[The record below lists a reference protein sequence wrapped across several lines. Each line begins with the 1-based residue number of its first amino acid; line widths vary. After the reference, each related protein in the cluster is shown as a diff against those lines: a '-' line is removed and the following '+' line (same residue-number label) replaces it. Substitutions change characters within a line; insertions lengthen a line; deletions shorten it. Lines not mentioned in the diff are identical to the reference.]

1 MIFQITEHKYSKHYN
16 CDMSLFGAFPGSD
29 TLRLE
34 IKIPRS
40 FGTYYAEM
48 QIYPDALD
56 FPDDELKY
64 IPLEWSGIE
73 NGKDI
78 YSSVLSLETLT
89 DGNSDKGLFYY
100 RYKISG
106 AEKEIFLGGE
116 EPVELKECGEAG
128 DRQLLLF
135 DDGYQTSYH
144 LKKGIIYHIFVDRFR
159 KSGKC
164 RVRGDAFI
172 NPDWDNGIPQFAEY
186 PGAPL
191 KNNMFFGGDLWGVI
205 EKLDYIASLG
215 TKTIYLSPVFE
226 AASNHKY
233 DTGDYLTVDSMFGG
247 DEALK
252 ALFEKAEEYGIAVI
266 LDGVFNHTGSD
277 SIYFNR
283 EGNYKGEGAYNSQ
296 KSPYYDW
303 YSFTDYPDEYEC
315 WWGVDILPRVK
326 SGSKSYMDFIFGKV
340 IPKWMNMGA
349 GGWRLDVADELSD
362 DFLKNLR
369 KTVKKINPDA
379 PVIGEV
385 WEDATNKIS
394 YGKRRPYLRGNE
406 LDSVMNYPLRD
417 AVIDYIR
424 NGNSEKLKTVTQG
437 LYRRCPK
444 QSSDCM
450 MNFLS
455 THDTQRILTVLGG
468 REQGEMS
475 NEELSTLRMSVFQR
489 KDAIRLLKLAYAL
502 TAAMPGVP
510 CVFYGDEAGLE
521 GYRDPFCRKPF
532 PWNNIEEDLLE
543 YYRTV
548 GAIRE
553 NETLLAGGVF
563 RNIVCREE
571 LYAFERTPFK
581 KGKSKLLVVIN
592 RSERVLPLRLDI
604 RIDELIS
611 GEKGINEIELEP
623 MTAAYIKLPA
633 DYEITE
639 ENFR

>member
-1 MIFQITEHKYSKHYN
+1 MDFHITEHKHSKFHN
-16 CDMSLFGAFPGSD
+16 RDMSLFGAFPGSD
-29 TLRLE
+29 TLRLAL
-34 IKIPRS
+34 KIPRS
-40 FGTYYAEM
+40 FGTYYTEM
-48 QIYPDALD
+48 QIYADPLE

-64 IPLEWSGIE
+64 IPFEWSGIE
-73 NGKDI
+73 NGCDV
-78 YSSVLSLETLT
+78 YSAVFCLETLT
-89 DGNSDKGLFYY
+89 GGNPSKGLFCY

-106 AEKEIFLGGE
+106 AEKEIFAGGE
-116 EPVELKECGEAG
+116 EPVELKECCEAG
-128 DRQLLLF
+128 DRQLLVF
-135 DDGYQTSYH
+135 DDSYRTSETF
-144 LKKGIIYHIFVDRFR
+144 KEGIIYHIFVDRFR

-164 RVRGDAFI
+164 GARGDAI
-172 NPDWDNGIPQFAEY
+172 IKADWDDGIPQYAPF

-191 KNNMFFGGDLWGVI
+191 KNNVFFGGDLWGII

-233 DTGDYLTVDSMFGG
+233 DTGDYLKVDSMFGG

-252 ALFEKAEEYGIAVI
+252 SLFEEAEKRGINII

-277 SIYFNR
+277 SVYFNR
-283 EGNYKGEGAYNSQ
+283 EGNYKGKGAYNSPQ
-296 KSPYYDW
+296 SPYYDW
-303 YSFTDYPDEYEC
+303 YSFTDYPNGYEC

-326 SGSKSYMDFIFGKV
+326 SDSKSYMNFIFGKV

-349 GGWRLDVADELSD
+349 YGWRLDVADELSD
-362 DFLKNLR
+362 TFLENLR
-369 KTVKKINPDA
+369 KTVKKLNPDA

-394 YGKRRPYLRGNE
+394 YGRRRPYLRGHE

-424 NGNSEKLKTVTQG
+424 NGNSKKIEAVTGG

-450 MNFLS
+450 MNFLG

-468 REQGEMS
+468 REEGDMT
-475 NEELSTLRMSVFQR
+475 NEELSTLKMSVFQR

-502 TAAMPGVP
+502 TAALPGVP

-521 GYRDPFCRKPF
+521 GYRDPFCRRPF
-532 PWNNIEEDLLE
+532 PWNNIENDLLD
-543 YYRTV
+543 YYRTI
-548 GAIRE
+548 GKIRKTE
-553 NETLLAGGVF
+553 PLLNGGLF

-571 LYAFERTPFK
+571 LYVFERTPFDN
-581 KGKSKLLVVIN
+581 GRHKLLVVIN
-592 RSERVLPLRLDI
+592 RSERTVPFVFDEK
-604 RIDELIS
+604 IDELIS
-611 GEKGINEIELEP
+611 GEKGITEIELAP
-623 MTAAYIKLPA
+623 MTAGYIKLSVEC
-633 DYEITE
+633 EITQD
-639 ENFR
+639 NFR

>member
-1 MIFQITEHKYSKHYN
+1 MAFQITEHKHSKFYN
-16 CDMSLFGAFPGSD
+16 RDMSLFGAFPGSD

-34 IKIPRS
+34 IKVPRS

-48 QIYPDALD
+48 QIYADSLD
-56 FPDDELKY
+56 FPEDTLRY
-64 IPLEWSGIE
+64 IPLEWSGIDE
-73 NGKDI
+73 GKDV
-78 YSSVLSLETLT
+78 YSADIRLEALT
-89 DGNSDKGLFYY
+89 DGNPAKGLFYY
-100 RYKISG
+100 RYKVSG
-106 AEKEIFLGGE
+106 AEKEVFIGGE
-116 EPVELKECGEAG
+116 KPTVLEDCSEAG

-135 DDGYQTSYH
+135 DEGYQTSGSF
-144 LKKGIIYHIFVDRFR
+144 KEGIIYHIFVDRFY

-172 NPDWDNGIPQFAEY
+172 NPDWDNGVPQYAPC

-233 DTGDYLTVDSMFGG
+233 DTGDYLAVDSMFGG
-247 DEALK
+247 DEALA
-252 ALFEKAEEYGIAVI
+252 ALFKEADKYGIKVI

-277 SIYFNR
+277 SVYFNR
-283 EGNYKGEGAYNSQ
+283 EGNYKGKGAYNSPQ
-296 KSPYYDW
+296 SPYYEW
-303 YSFTDYPDEYEC
+303 YSFSNYPDEYEC

-326 SGSKSYMDFIFGKV
+326 SDSKSYMDFIFGKV
-340 IPKWMNMGA
+340 IPKWMKLGA

-362 DFLKNLR
+362 IFLMNLR

-394 YGKRRPYLRGNE
+394 YEKRRPYLRGKE

-424 NGNSEKLKTVTQG
+424 NGNSEKLEAVTSG

-450 MNFLS
+450 MNFLG

-468 REQGEMS
+468 REEGEMT
-475 NEELSTLRMSVFQR
+475 NEELSTLKMSVFQR
-489 KDAIRLLKLAYAL
+489 KDALRCLKLAYAL
-502 TAAMPGVP
+502 TAAIPGVP

-521 GYRDPFCRKPF
+521 GYRDPFCRRPF
-532 PWNNIEEDLLE
+532 PWNNIENDLLD
-543 YYRTV
+543 YYRTI
-548 GAIRE
+548 GEIRKKE
-553 NETLLAGGVF
+553 PLLNGGVF
-563 RNIVCREE
+563 RNILCREE
-571 LYAFERTPFK
+571 LFVFERTPFG
-581 KGKSKLLVVIN
+581 KGRHKLLVIIN
-592 RSERVLPLRLDI
+592 RSERVLPLDFGQEF
-604 RIDELIS
+604 DELIS
-611 GEKGINEIELEP
+611 GENGLTEIELEP
-623 MTAAYIKLPA
+623 MTAAYIKLPD
-633 DYEITE
+633 DYEIKA

>member
-1 MIFQITEHKYSKHYN
+1 MFFQVTEHKFSKHYN

-29 TLRLE
+29 TLRLQ
-34 IKIPRS
+34 IDIPRS

-48 QIYPDALD
+48 QIYADSLD

-64 IPLEWSGIE
+64 IPFEWSGIE
-73 NGKDI
+73 NGNDVYSAVLDI
-78 YSSVLSLETLT
+78 ETLT
-89 DGNSDKGLFYY
+89 DGNKAKGLFYY

-106 AEKEIFLGGE
+106 AEEEVFLGGE
-116 EPVELKECGEAG
+116 KPTVLSDCGEAG
-128 DRQLLLF
+128 DRQLLVF
-135 DDGYQTSYH
+135 DDSYRTSESF
-144 LKKGIIYHIFVDRFR
+144 KEGIIYHIFVDRFC

-164 RVRGDAFI
+164 KVRGDAFI
-172 NPDWDNGIPQFAEY
+172 NPDWDNGIPQYAEY

-191 KNNMFFGGDLWGVI
+191 KNNMFFGGDLWGII

-233 DTGDYLTVDSMFGG
+233 DTGDYLKVDSMFGG

-252 ALFEKAEEYGIAVI
+252 ALFEEAGKHGINVI

-283 EGNYKGEGAYNSQ
+283 EGNYKGKGAYNSPN
-296 KSPYYDW
+296 SPYYDW

-326 SGSKSYMDFIFGKV
+326 SDSESYMKFIFGKV

-362 DFLKNLR
+362 AFLTSLR

-394 YGKRRPYLRGNE
+394 YGRRRPYLRGHE

-417 AVIDYIR
+417 AVIDYVR
-424 NGNSEKLKTVTQG
+424 NGNFKKLETVTGG

-444 QSSDCM
+444 QASDCM
-450 MNFLS
+450 MNFLG

-468 REQGEMS
+468 REQGELT

-489 KDAIRLLKLAYAL
+489 KDAVRLLKLAYAL
-502 TAAMPGVP
+502 TAAVPGVP

-521 GYRDPFCRKPF
+521 GYRDPFCRRPF
-532 PWNNIEEDLLE
+532 PWNNIEEGLLD
-543 YYRTV
+543 YYRKI
-548 GAIRE
+548 GEIRKSE
-553 NETLLAGGVF
+553 SLLNNGLF
-563 RNIVCREE
+563 RNIVCRED
-571 LYAFERTPFK
+571 LYVFERSAFG
-581 KGKSKLLVVIN
+581 KGGYKLLVVIN
-592 RSERVLPLRLDI
+592 RSERTLPLVFDKKV
-604 RIDELIS
+604 DELIS

-623 MTAAYIKLPA
+623 MTAGYIRLPA